1 MKYRENIVFAM
12 KSLVLLFLICIS
24 QALVPQNKLKPQN
37 EKVKVLMNN
46 LDNCN

>member
-24 QALVPQNKLKPQN
+24 QAVVPQNKLKPQN
-37 EKVKVLMNN
+37 EKVKIVINKFR
-46 LDNCN
+46 